1 MREEEDFPELTE
13 AINRYTLAGT
23 KFSRKLL
30 TAAREVDSGIPA
42 REVAMLV
49 HASVPRGYAVQG
61 PGYFLH
67 AVPPLVDSPARKLR
81 PEAAAGDDIEAQAAF
96 VRAEA
101 QRIMADPKAS
111 AEDLAFAQRLLSPE
125 A

>member
-1 MREEEDFPELTE
+1 MREEEDFPELTD

-23 KFSRKLL
+23 KFTRKLL
-30 TAAREVDSGIPA
+30 TAAREVDPA
-42 REVAMLV
+42 IVPREVAMLV
-49 HASVPRGYAVQG
+49 HASVPSGYAVQG

-81 PEAAAGDDIEAQAAF
+81 PEAAAGDDVEAQAAF
-96 VRAEA
+96 VQAEA
-101 QRIMADPKAS
+101 QRILADPNAS
-111 AEDLAFAQRLLSPE
+111 PEDLAFARKLLSPE